1 MVSFF
6 LFKWVFTDMKNIL
19 ILGAG
24 KVGTS
29 LNIALRSTGYGNVDI
44 KGRQGEMASKAGA
57 DYLDELSDELLTRA
71 ELIFIC
77 VQDSKI
83 TDTVKELRR
92 FNLSG
97 KRIVHTSG
105 ASDSQILVSLRTKGA
120 KTGSFHPIQT
130 FPEKSLP
137 LKIWNGIVCTY
148 EGDEENRQMLSEMCS
163 RFGARLLPVT
173 PDQKTALHLAAVV
186 SANYMIA
193 LFSWAENIIS
203 DAGINELPANE
214 ILGNII
220 EQVAANYKNQSAE
233 NILTGPL
240 ARGDSET
247 IEKHLEYLKNYP
259 AKYSIIYKKLA
270 ELLLDDRKFNIP
282 NRDKLEKIL
291 LT

>member
-1 MVSFF
+1 MN
-6 LFKWVFTDMKNIL
+6 KIL

-29 LNIALRSTGYGNVDI
+29 LNIALRSTGYSHVLMA
-44 KGRQGEMASKAGA
+44 GRQGEKDSEHGTDYHAG
-57 DYLDELSDELLTRA
+57 LSNELLA
-71 ELIFIC
+71 HVDLIFIC

-83 TDTVKELRR
+83 ADTVNELRP

-97 KRIVHTSG
+97 KKIVHTSG
-105 ASDSQILVSLRTKGA
+105 AYDSRILDPLRGKDA

-130 FPEKSLP
+130 FPKKSLP

-148 EGDEENRQMLSEMCS
+148 EGDKENRQILSEICT
-163 RFGARLLPVT
+163 RFNARLLPVT
-173 PDQKTALHLAAVV
+173 PEQKTALHLAAVV
-186 SANYMIA
+186 SANYMVA

-203 DAGINELPANE
+203 DAGIKKPPANE

-220 EQVAANYKNQSAE
+220 EQVAKNYKDKSAE

-247 IEKHLEYLKNYP
+247 IEKHLDYLKKNYP
-259 AKYSIIYKKLA
+259 AKYSLLYKKMA
-270 ELLLDDRKFNIP
+270 ELLLDDRRFNIP
-282 NRDKLEKIL
+282 NRDKLEKL
-291 LT
+291 L